1 MKKLFIFAILS
12 MSLLFVNC
20 GPKEKKEVAETP
32 NDSIAT
38 ETVIVDTVTKT
49 AVMQEDLITENT
61 PVEKSTTV
69 TTIRTE
75 KPVKIVTQKTTKTKI
90 GKNTKVEVET
100 KVVEAEQ
107 PKKIIVAETPVKV
120 VVVEQPKIV
129 IVTETPVQVTVQEPK
144 VATSKSNWIVPVA
157 SAKIKSPIIAD
168 ASAISSGKTLWGN
181 NCKSCH
187 GVKGLGDGPKAE
199 KIDISCGDFSS
210 KEFQALSDGALY
222 YKTTVG
228 KKPMP
233 SYKEKLSNTER
244 WQLVAFMRTFK

>member
-1 MKKLFIFAILS
+1 MKKLFIFAMLS
-12 MSLLFVNC
+12 TSLLFINC
-20 GPKEKKEVAETP
+20 GSKEKKETTETP
-32 NDSIAT
+32 NDSIVT
-38 ETVIVDTVTKT
+38 ETVIIDTIAKT
-49 AVMQEDLITENT
+49 AVIQEDSITENA

-69 TTIRTE
+69 TTITT
-75 KPVKIVTQKTTKTKI
+75 KNPGKVVTQKTTETKV

-100 KVVEAEQ
+100 KIVTAEQ

-129 IVTETPVQVTVQEPK
+129 TVTETPVKVVVQEPK
-144 VATSKSNWIVPVA
+144 VTTSSSNWVVPTA

-168 ASAISSGKTLWGN
+168 ASAINAGKLLWGT

-210 KEFQALSDGALY
+210 NEFQGLSDGTLY
-222 YKTTVG
+222 YQTTVG
-228 KKPMP
+228 RKPMP
-233 SYKEKLSNTER
+233 SYKEKLSNTDR
-244 WQLVAFMRTFK
+244 WQLVAFMRTLK